1 MMEERRDVCRTSE
14 SFRTL
19 TTPAT
24 GVAFFL
30 FFLYIQGRKIMMS
43 GLIHLYIGDGKGKT
57 TAAVGLSVRA
67 VGRDKQVLFA
77 QFLKSSF
84 TGELFAL
91 EKLGVR
97 VIRSTLVLGFT
108 HQMNEETKARCKA
121 EQGQILGTIKETLY
135 RETRGDGIEDPDLV
149 VLDEVLDAINTGML
163 DEEDLRSLVETK
175 PSALELVLTGRN
187 PPAWLLD
194 AADYVSE
201 IKKVKHPYDRRIPA
215 RIGIE
220 H

>member
-1 MMEERRDVCRTSE
+1 MT
-14 SFRTL
+14 
-19 TTPAT
+19 
-24 GVAFFL
+24 
-30 FFLYIQGRKIMMS
+30 

-84 TGELFAL
+84 TGELRAL
-91 EKLGVR
+91 EKLGVE
-97 VIRSTLVLGFT
+97 VIRSTLALGFT
-108 HQMNEETKARCKA
+108 HQMNEETKARCRG
-121 EQGQILGTIKETLY
+121 EQGLILDRIRETLY
-135 RETRGDGIEDPDLV
+135 GETRGGGIKNPDLV
-149 VLDEVLDAINTGML
+149 VLDEALDAVNTGML
-163 DEEDLRSLVETK
+163 DEGALQSFVETR
-175 PSALELVLTGRN
+175 PLALELVLTGRN

-201 IKKVKHPYDRRIPA
+201 IKKVKHPYDRGIPA
-215 RIGIE
+215 RVGIE

>member
-1 MMEERRDVCRTSE
+1 
-14 SFRTL
+14 
-19 TTPAT
+19 
-24 GVAFFL
+24 
-30 FFLYIQGRKIMMS
+30 MS
-43 GLIHLYIGDGKGKT
+43 GLIHLYIGNGKGKT

-84 TGELFAL
+84 TGELRSL
-91 EKLGVR
+91 ERLGVR
-97 VIRSTLVLGFT
+97 VIRSTLALGFT
-108 HQMNEETKARCKA
+108 HQMNEETKARCRA
-121 EQGQILGTIKETLY
+121 EQGQILGRIQEALY
-135 RETRGDGIEDPDLV
+135 GETRGAGTEEPDLV
-149 VLDEVLDAINTGML
+149 VLDEVLDAVNTGML
-163 DEEDLRSLVETK
+163 DEGDLRSLVETK

-201 IKKVKHPYDRRIPA
+201 IKKVKHPYDRGIPA
-215 RIGIE
+215 RIGVE